1 MREKVIFD
9 TNFLYNKKASSFFG
23 NRVELEKFE
32 KTADIIIPEIVIEE
46 LEHKYS
52 RSFSQEKEKFF
63 NTLLPN
69 LIEHNTQEIVP
80 EIRIKEIVDKETISY
95 QVIKLTDFSILS
107 EMKELALKKLPP
119 FEPTDGTD
127 KGFKDTYIYFTIREY
142 LQNISDKY
150 VFVCVK
156 DKRFKKAF
164 ESFPNIY
171 AIESYQEFL
180 DHRISQF
187 QGDYFLAKL
196 EENLG
201 FRVTKKQVKDFW
213 INGDYNEVVHIE
225 NDGEN
230 FVVEVDTEEIVNV
243 ANINQYNT
251 LLTELVN
258 SSNFGTTHHN
268 IAELEKYISF
278 FSEAQIKKILEAS
291 FTNEQIRW
299 IISDEDV
306 LLFIG
311 LLHRYDVQLDNE
323 EAIEF
328 LHNTFN

>member
-32 KTADIIIPEIVIEE
+32 KIADIIIPEIVIEE

-52 RSFSQEKEKFF
+52 RSFGQEKEKFLK
-63 NTLLPN
+63 TLLPN
-69 LIEHNTQEIVP
+69 IIEHNTQEIVV
-80 EIRIKEIVDKETISY
+80 ETKIKEIIDNETITY
-95 QVIKLTDFSILS
+95 QVIKLTDFSILP
-107 EMKELALKKLPP
+107 EMKELALKKLAP

-196 EENLG
+196 QENLG
-201 FRVTKKQVKDFW
+201 FKVEKNQVKDFW
-213 INGDYNEVVHIE
+213 INGDYNQVVHIE
-225 NDGEN
+225 NDDEN

-243 ANINQYNT
+243 ANVNQYKFLITN
-251 LLTELVN
+251 LIN
-258 SSNFGTTHHN
+258 SGNFGTTHHN
-268 IAELEKYISF
+268 VAELEKYVSF
-278 FSEAQIKKILEAS
+278 FNEVEIKEILEVS
-291 FTNEQIRW
+291 YTNEQIRW
-299 IISDEDV
+299 VIKDEDV

-311 LLHRYDVQLDNE
+311 LLHSYDVELTDK

-328 LHNTFN
+328 LDNTFN